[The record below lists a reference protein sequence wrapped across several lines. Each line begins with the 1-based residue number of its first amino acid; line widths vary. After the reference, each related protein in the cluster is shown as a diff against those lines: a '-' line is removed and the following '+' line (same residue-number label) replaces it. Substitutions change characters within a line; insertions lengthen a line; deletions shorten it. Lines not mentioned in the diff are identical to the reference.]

1 MSNILVTGGSG
12 FIGSHL
18 VNRLIEDGH
27 MVHIIDKIEGDP
39 TLQTLRKAKYH
50 KANVKDLSVIDLIQD
65 IQPDFIFH
73 LAAHF
78 CDSSDAKDIKETAE
92 TNIIGT
98 IHIMEGARLA
108 GVEKVIF
115 TSSAAIYGPPA
126 YLGID
131 ENHPL
136 SPKRPYGMTKRSA
149 EEFIQLYARLHN
161 INYTILRLSTVYG
174 IRQRPHTDGD
184 LIADLIQAYLHKAP
198 IHFDGAG
205 QRSLDLIYIK
215 DVLDALLSSMTRGDK
230 TIFNIGS
237 GHGTTANEVINLLNA
252 TFEVHVEPEFTDV
265 CPSHPQEMYFDISL
279 SLTSLDWS
287 PKYDI
292 ADGLLE
298 TVHYYRRMMRM

>member
-1 MSNILVTGGSG
+1 MPKT
-12 FIGSHL
+12 
-18 VNRLIEDGH
+18 
-27 MVHIIDKIEGDP
+27 
-39 TLQTLRKAKYH
+39 
-50 KANVKDLSVIDLIQD
+50 
-65 IQPDFIFH
+65 
-73 LAAHF
+73 
-78 CDSSDAKDIKETAE
+78 IKETAE

-184 LIADLIQAYLHKAP
+184 LMLIYSGLFTQGPYTLRRRRAKKS
-198 IHFDGAG
+198 G
-205 QRSLDLIYIK
+205 LDLHQRC
-215 DVLDALLSSMTRGDK
+215 S
-230 TIFNIGS
+230 
-237 GHGTTANEVINLLNA
+237 
-252 TFEVHVEPEFTDV
+252 
-265 CPSHPQEMYFDISL
+265 
-279 SLTSLDWS
+279 
-287 PKYDI
+287 
-292 ADGLLE
+292 
-298 TVHYYRRMMRM
+298 